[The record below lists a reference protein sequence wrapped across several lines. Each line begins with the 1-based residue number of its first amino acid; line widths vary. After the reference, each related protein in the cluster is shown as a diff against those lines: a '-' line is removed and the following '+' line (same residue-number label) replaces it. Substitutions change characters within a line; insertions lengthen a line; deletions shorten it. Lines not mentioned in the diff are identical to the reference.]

1 MGAWSLRNNGSSIA
15 GEGSIH
21 YEKTTFDR
29 LCRQVSHT
37 LEIDDFWKKVGNQPQ
52 YEGRPIWTYKPFD
65 PKRGMLLL
73 PVLSWTLP
81 VNFSKIMPTMSKL
94 FIGRYIL
101 VNVNYILNINVINTV
116 CRYTTSV
123 FSAYG
128 NIMMISFIYK
138 LCESKMSKIGLK
150 QRVRIVSEHI
160 STQRSAVIKRAKTN
174 VVILFSKC
182 NLRLIIFI

>member
-1 MGAWSLRNNGSSIA
+1 
-15 GEGSIH
+15 
-21 YEKTTFDR
+21 
-29 LCRQVSHT
+29 
-37 LEIDDFWKKVGNQPQ
+37 
-52 YEGRPIWTYKPFD
+52 
-65 PKRGMLLL
+65 
-73 PVLSWTLP
+73 
-81 VNFSKIMPTMSKL
+81 MPTMSKL